1 VRLLLDL
8 CFVAMLVQCAPLC
21 ASSTSSA
28 AGDSLR
34 AGVTVDRSRHEV
46 SVTAGPFNV
55 PAAGGM
61 LKYMTM
67 SDDTLVQSFAW
78 PVDGW
83 YRGFRL
89 EVLDGD
95 GNPVARHVL
104 HHLTVVNFDRRQLLY
119 PIADRL
125 AAVGRETADV
135 SMPRSVGMPM
145 TVGQRIGLYAM
156 WGNMTGD
163 EVQDVYLRVTLLW
176 TPASEAPRPLDAM
189 VMNMDVGLAGG
200 VANTFDIP
208 PGWSRK
214 SFDFRQPVDG
224 RLLAVGGHLHDY
236 GVLLQLEDVQRHK
249 TLVTITSTRDARG
262 RVSSVSRKLLG
273 VFGDGLRLRANRQYR
288 VVAIYDNT
296 STDTV
301 RNVMAQMAGL
311 FAPDDVRQWPAVD
324 PTDPAYQADLR
335 SHGRMD
341 VHQGMPHMAQM
352 PGPSATN
359 EPQAHP

>member
-1 VRLLLDL
+1 MRLLLGL
-8 CFVAMLVQCAPLC
+8 CLVAILGECAPLW
-21 ASSTSSA
+21 ASCTLSA
-28 AGDSLR
+28 VGDSLQ
-34 AGVTVDRSRHEV
+34 AGVTVDRSRHEL

-55 PAAGGM
+55 PAAEGV

-67 SDDTLVQSFAW
+67 SEDTLVQIFAW

-89 EVLDGD
+89 EVLDGG
-95 GNPVARHVL
+95 GNRVARDVL

-125 AAVGRETADV
+125 AAVGRETRDV

-156 WGNMTGD
+156 WDNMSGH
-163 EVQDVYLRVTLLW
+163 EVEDVYLRVTLLW
-176 TPASEAPRPLDAM
+176 TPANEAPRPLDAM
-189 VMNMDVGLAGG
+189 VMNMDVGLTGG
-200 VANTFDIP
+200 VENMFDIP
-208 PGWSRK
+208 PGWSRR

-236 GVLLQLEDVQRHK
+236 GVSLQLEDVQRRK
-249 TLVTITSTRDARG
+249 TLVTITATRDARG
-262 RVSSVSRKLLG
+262 RVSAVGRKLLG

-288 VVAIYDNT
+288 VVGIYDNT

-301 RNVMAQMAGL
+301 RNVMAQMVGL
-311 FAPDDVRQWPAVD
+311 FAPEDIRQWPAVD
-324 PTDPAYQADLR
+324 PTDPAYVQDLR
-335 SHGRMD
+335 SHERKAP
-341 VHQGMPHMAQM
+341 HQGMPRMAQM
-352 PGPSATN
+352 QGPS
-359 EPQAHP
+359 